1 MWSVSPHLHFL
12 GCYQCSPVTLC
23 GVWWFSRGGCL
34 PGCCD
39 VQGRTSGS
47 GSICCLARRDICR
60 SCWLR
65 WALQGAPW
73 DGMLS
78 TSLGCPWLRAA
89 PPWLCRSS
97 LGSATRAALLLL
109 LSHRIGQGT
118 LGPVLMLQVANP
130 QLGREGVC
138 GDPLCLAA
146 SSDTSVSG
154 IKHLPHS
161 PMSLLAVP
169 CPGHPAA
176 PHIPPWGR
184 LALPVLREHPERW
197 AVNFVVTSCWWL
209 IKEPLE
215 MPRPSCPRPGKSMA
229 DLKCFI
235 TQHSSVKG
243 ESRVMGC
250 SFN

>member
-1 MWSVSPHLHFL
+1 MWSVSPYLHFL
-12 GCYQCSPVTLC
+12 GCYQWSPVTLC

-39 VQGRTSGS
+39 VQGRTSGL
-47 GSICCLARRDICR
+47 GSICCWARRGICR

-65 WALQGAPW
+65 WALWDAPW

-78 TSLGCPWLRAA
+78 TSLGCPWLQAA

-118 LGPVLMLQVANP
+118 LGPVLMLQVPIP

-169 CPGHPAA
+169 CPGPPGSSPHPSLGQAGTPCAEGA
-176 PHIPPWGR
+176 PR
-184 LALPVLREHPERW
+184 ALGSQFCGNELLV
-197 AVNFVVTSCWWL
+197 AY
-209 IKEPLE
+209 
-215 MPRPSCPRPGKSMA
+215 
-229 DLKCFI
+229 
-235 TQHSSVKG
+235 
-243 ESRVMGC
+243 
-250 SFN
+250 